1 MSHNISFKFILLG
14 DSGVGKSCLL
24 AQLTKQEFQE
34 TPDLTIGLD
43 YASHLLQHGDKN
55 IKLQLWD
62 MGGQEQLQDSM
73 GQFYSGATC
82 AFLVFDLCDRS
93 TFLRLN
99 TWMRSLKEL
108 VSNQALVIYLLG
120 NKVDL
125 ADNQWGSIVPQ
136 GRGVSKMRTR
146 EVSRAEAQ
154 RFAEANNLT
163 YVETS
168 AKSGLNVVE
177 AFEDASRLVMNR
189 IYDNEYDVMRYP
201 EVHGIRYAERLS
213 SGPRRPPAMHSQ
225 NFGLFSCCSPCIP
238 AGMSC

>member
-1 MSHNISFKFILLG
+1 MSPNISFKFIILG

-34 TPDLTIGLD
+34 TPDLTIGID
-43 YASHLLQHGDKN
+43 YSTHFLQQGEKN

-62 MGGQEQLQDSM
+62 FGGQDQLQDSM

-82 AFLVFDLCDRS
+82 AFVVFDLCDRS

-99 TWMRSLKEL
+99 NWMVSLKKL
-108 VSNQALVIYLLG
+108 VSNPSLVIFLLG

-154 RFAEANNLT
+154 RFADANRVT
-163 YVETS
+163 YIETS
-168 AKSGLNVVE
+168 AKSGLNVLE
-177 AFEDASRLVMNR
+177 AFEDASKLVLNR
-189 IYDNEYDVMRYP
+189 VWDGEYNVVDHP
-201 EVHGIRYAERLS
+201 EVHGIRFIGQGGTVGPNS
-213 SGPRRPPAMHSQ
+213 SGRSH
-225 NFGLFSCCSPCIP
+225 FGFFSSCIP
-238 AGMSC
+238 AGMSCC